1 MGHLMNLMTL
11 VRRSATR
18 WAMLGTLRM
27 SSRLS
32 FRQSRSIGLAMGRLG
47 HMMPFLRNRLRD
59 NLRAA
64 GVDHSDATVRTYF
77 QRYGTCIGESLGI
90 YGTGLDAFPARVRV
104 ELDPSTIHR
113 LDEAVAKGNGVVI
126 ASPHLFGHE
135 IAAGLIHRRHPLTAI
150 VRESKDPTWEP
161 VKDRWYA
168 ESLGLNTV
176 KRPRKETAA
185 EQMRRMLGVLRQGK
199 VLAITPDVITSRS
212 SAVPVQVF
220 GRTVKLSPGMVLLA
234 MRSGAPLIT
243 AYGQWDPD
251 PTCPGYQRA
260 RVLFTEPF
268 DLPRRGDL
276 ETLLRNGLQRWCG
289 WFEDFLRQ
297 SPADWQ
303 FWLDKGWTKILR
315 QPRAHG
321 A

>member
-1 MGHLMNLMTL
+1 MNLMNMI
-11 VRRSATR
+11 RRSATR
-18 WAMLGTLRM
+18 WAMLGSLRM
-27 SSRLS
+27 SSRLGH
-32 FRQSRSIGLAMGRLG
+32 RQSRTIGHSLGRAA

-64 GVDHSDATVRTYF
+64 GVDHSDATVRKYF
-77 QRYGTCIGESLGI
+77 QRFGTWIGESLGV
-90 YGTGLDAFPARVRV
+90 YGNSLDGFPARARID
-104 ELDPSTIHR
+104 LDPSTIHR
-113 LDEAVAKGNGVVI
+113 LDDAVAKGRGVVI

-150 VRESKDPTWEP
+150 VRESKDPNWEP

-168 ESLGLNTV
+168 ESLGLDTV

-185 EQMRRMLGVLRQGK
+185 EEMHRMLGVLRQGK

-212 SAVPVQVF
+212 SGLFVTF
-220 GRTVKLSPGMVLLA
+220 LGRTVKLSPGMVLLA
-234 MRSGAPLIT
+234 MRTGAPLIT
-243 AYGQWDPD
+243 AYGIWEPD
-251 PTCPGYQRA
+251 PTCPGQDRA
-260 RVLFTEPF
+260 RVCFTEPF

-289 WFEDFLRQ
+289 WFEEFLRQ

-315 QPRAHG
+315 QPRVHG
-321 A
+321 V